1 MVFWFTMLIIKSLAW
16 NSVNVWLFQLCF
28 IPRGIKKLLS
38 GVFGGDT
45 GCTVVDKVLIY
56 KSRGGLSLLVQLTIH
71 CVFLAYF
78 DTIKYTLEKKYTF
91 LTSMSIKFLV
101 LFCICFPGE
110 KYFFSKI
117 SETFSTASRPKTS
130 PNIKLNLI
138 KIASRDLYTMTLTAE
153 CRPVVLVKP

>member
-1 MVFWFTMLIIKSLAW
+1 M
-16 NSVNVWLFQLCF
+16 
-28 IPRGIKKLLS
+28 LS

-78 DTIKYTLEKKYTF
+78 DTINYTF

-101 LFCICFPGE
+101 LFCICFPAE

-117 SETFSTASRPKTS
+117 SETFSTASRPKAS
-130 PNIKLNLI
+130 PDLKLY
-138 KIASRDLYTMTLTAE
+138 S
-153 CRPVVLVKP
+153 